1 MLSESNT
8 INLQEYKK
16 VINVPCAIVIA
27 SFIIIIITTNVT
39 NSNGVSALLGGY
51 YGLMLGM
58 FFIMVLSIIFIKS
71 SLVDMF
77 PVFMIVGIISIL
89 IVYLTK
95 YFDRISNGEV
105 SDYYSSFSVLS
116 IIFLATQIIYVISA
130 VYNKSQD
137 QNLKMFSDTTFSLLG
152 LFSVINILIVI
163 TIGVVLH
170 FYSTQG

>member
-1 MLSESNT
+1 MSSESNT

-16 VINVPCAIVIA
+16 VINVPYAIVIA
-27 SFIIIIITTNVT
+27 SFIIIIITTNVS
-39 NSNGVSALLGGY
+39 NSNGVASLLGGY

-58 FFIMVLSIIFIKS
+58 FFIMVLSMIFIKS

-77 PVFMIVGIISIL
+77 PIFMIIGIISVL

-105 SDYYSSFSVLS
+105 SGYYSSFSVLS

-137 QNLKMFSDTTFSLLG
+137 HNLKMFSDTTFSLLG